1 VNFVGHA
8 MVARWESDR
17 AAYAFGA
24 MLPDFEHM
32 CGTRLDGVDDPE
44 VAAGIACH
52 HRVDAVFHSAPTF
65 LSLSKRAREQLGARG
80 LPRGSVLAVS
90 HIGVELLIDGVL
102 ADDPAVV
109 DGFVAAMG
117 AGREREARLRWRAPE
132 GPQRFARLLQ
142 RVGTPHAPRAYADP
156 EAFADSVM
164 AMLSRRP
171 RLHPGAGGRAALVD
185 WAITARP
192 QIAAATS
199 TLADELRAE
208 L

>member
-1 VNFVGHA
+1 MNFVGHA

-32 CGTRLDGVDDPE
+32 CGTRLVSVDDPD

-52 HRVDAVFHSAPTF
+52 HRVDAVFHAAPTF
-65 LSLSKRAREQLGARG
+65 LALSKRARTELGARG
-80 LPRGSVLAVS
+80 LPRGTVLAVS

-102 ADDPAVV
+102 AEDAAVV
-109 DGFVAAMG
+109 DGFVAAMD
-117 AGREREARLRWRAPE
+117 AGSERADRLQWKTPE
-132 GPQRFARLLQ
+132 GPQRFTRLLQ
-142 RVGTPHAPRAYADP
+142 RVGTPDTPRAYADP
-156 EAFADSVM
+156 HAFTDRVL

-171 RLHPGAGGRAALVD
+171 RLDPGPDGREALID
-185 WAITARP
+185 WAIAARP
-192 QIAAATS
+192 EIADATS
-199 TLADELRAE
+199 TLAEELRAE

>member
-1 VNFVGHA
+1 

-44 VAAGIACH
+44 VAAGVACH
-52 HRVDAVFHSAPTF
+52 HRVDAVFHAAPTF
-65 LSLSKRAREQLGARG
+65 LALSKAARADLGARG
-80 LPRGSVLAVS
+80 LPRGTVLAVS

-102 ADDPAVV
+102 ADDDAVV
-109 DGFVAAMG
+109 EGFVEAMD
-117 AGREREARLRWRAPE
+117 AGRERADRLQWRTSE
-132 GPQRFARLLQ
+132 GPKRFAHLLQ
-142 RVGTPHAPRAYADP
+142 RVGSPDTPRAYADP
-156 EAFADSVM
+156 HAFADRVL

-171 RLHPGAGGRAALVD
+171 RLHPGSEGREALVD
-185 WAITARP
+185 WAIATRPEIADATA
-192 QIAAATS
+192 